1 MKKNLN
7 SYIKRIPNF
16 LSKDICNKT
25 IKEIKK
31 LKWQQHTFYDVK
43 TNISKDR
50 SGEQELEVSTNI
62 NNEGI
67 DSKII
72 MGKLLV
78 WLGNEISSL
87 TCKLKCKWNW
97 LLDKITFNVAS
108 CPQNIC
114 TCKK

>member
-1 MKKNLN
+1 
-7 SYIKRIPNF
+7 
-16 LSKDICNKT
+16 
-25 IKEIKK
+25 
-31 LKWQQHTFYDVK
+31 
-43 TNISKDR
+43 
-50 SGEQELEVSTNI
+50 
-62 NNEGI
+62 
-67 DSKII
+67 

-97 LLDKITFNVAS
+97 LLDKITFNVTS